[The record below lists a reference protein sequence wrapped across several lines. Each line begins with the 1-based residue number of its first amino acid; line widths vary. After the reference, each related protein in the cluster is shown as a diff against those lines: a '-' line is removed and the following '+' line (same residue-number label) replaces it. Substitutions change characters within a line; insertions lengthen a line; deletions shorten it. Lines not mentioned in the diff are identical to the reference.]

1 MSADKRKIQ
10 IAAAENVIEAI
21 VAMAQEQKPLMQRV
35 LPQEEDIKWWA
46 HYPKF
51 DARSKKCQSRWYYHV
66 HKPGTRSDDEH
77 GHFHLFLDKTQIKKA
92 SRSVAK
98 PDYSK
103 NKKKARVS
111 HLVALSIDKQ
121 GIPREWFTTNRWVTD
136 EWMYPAK
143 VMVDHIPL
151 YDVDDTQEDK
161 WVNKLITSMVQ
172 LYSDEIEEMLYER
185 DAKLKEIG
193 ANRNNIELYNKGN
206 EVLSSRK
213 IDLDAKIESLED

>member
-1 MSADKRKIQ
+1 MADKRELQ
-10 IAAAENVIEAI
+10 IAAAETVIESI
-21 VAMAQEQKPLMQRV
+21 VAMSQEGKPLMQRV
-35 LPQEEDIKWWA
+35 LPEEDIKWWE

-77 GHFHLFLDKTQIKKA
+77 GHFHLFLDKTQIKKS
-92 SRSVAK
+92 SRSMAK

-111 HLVALSIDKQ
+111 HLVALSIDKN

-143 VMVDHIPL
+143 VMTDHIPL
-151 YDVDDTQEDK
+151 YNVDDTAEDK
-161 WVNKLITSMVQ
+161 LVNKLITAMVC
-172 LYSDEIEEMLYER
+172 LYSDEIEDMLYER

-193 ANRNNIELYNKGN
+193 ANRKNLELYNKGQ
-206 EVLSSRK
+206 EVLSSRP
-213 IDLDAKIESLED
+213 IDLDAKIESLEVE

>member
-1 MSADKRKIQ
+1 MADKRELQ
-10 IAAAENVIEAI
+10 IAAAETVIESI
-21 VAMAQEQKPLMQRV
+21 VAMSQEGKPLMQRV
-35 LPQEEDIKWWA
+35 LPEEDIKWWE

-77 GHFHLFLDKTQIKKA
+77 GHFHLFLDKTQIKKS
-92 SRSVAK
+92 SRSMAK

-111 HLVALSIDKQ
+111 HLVALSIDKN

-143 VMVDHIPL
+143 VMTDHIPL
-151 YDVDDTQEDK
+151 YNVDDTAEDK
-161 WVNKLITSMVQ
+161 LVNKLITAMVC
-172 LYSDEIEEMLYER
+172 LYSDEIEDMLYER

-193 ANRNNIELYNKGN
+193 ANRKNLELYNKGH
-206 EVLSSRK
+206 EVLSSRP
-213 IDLDAKIESLED
+213 IDLDAKIESLEVE